1 MKFFGENGK
10 AGDLNLGTSIKNVF
24 SEGEGG
30 RVQKMTFWGNF
41 KGLTGQARKMRV
53 VKNNKKYGNVFYG

>member
-30 RVQKMTFWGNF
+30 RVQKMTFWGDF
-41 KGLTGQARKMRV
+41 LGLIWETVGGRV
-53 VKNNKKYGNVFYG
+53 VKS